1 MSEISVQAKK
11 RTLSTKGVV
20 NKLRREGN
28 VPGIYYTKNVEPIP
42 IYISEGALKPLVFT
56 SETHIVNLQIDE
68 NEELKSI
75 LKNVQFDPVTDR
87 VIHFDLLGISA
98 DQEIEIEVPVMI
110 EGQAKG
116 VKEGGVVQ
124 HSLHKIQIA
133 CLPADIPEHV
143 VINVSDLGVGDSVHV
158 KDLKI
163 EKARILHH
171 DDVIIVSVVI
181 PRAVVEP
188 TAAAAEITEEAAEPE
203 VISKGKQTEEEEE

>member
-28 VPGIYYTKNVEPIP
+28 IPGIYYTKNVEPIP
-42 IYISEGALKPLVFT
+42 IYISEGTLKPLVFT
-56 SETHIVNLQIDE
+56 SETHIVNLKIDG

-98 DQEIEIEVPVMI
+98 DQEIEIEVPVI
-110 EGQAKG
+110 LEGQAKG
-116 VKEGGVVQ
+116 AKEGGIIQ
-124 HSLHKIQIA
+124 HSLHRIQIS

-143 VINVSDLGVGDSVHV
+143 VINVSDLGVGDSVHIR
-158 KDLKI
+158 DLKI
-163 EKARILHH
+163 EKAKILHH

-188 TAAAAEITEEAAEPE
+188 TAAATAETTEEQAEPE
-203 VISKGKQTEEEEE
+203 VISKGKQTEEEE